1 MNLETKENLTFLS
14 WLVFEF
20 RLVFQNN
27 EKSVVELVKTI
38 ESSKNTTEF
47 LMLTL

>member
-1 MNLETKENLTFLS
+1 
-14 WLVFEF
+14 
-20 RLVFQNN
+20 
-27 EKSVVELVKTI
+27 VVELVKTI